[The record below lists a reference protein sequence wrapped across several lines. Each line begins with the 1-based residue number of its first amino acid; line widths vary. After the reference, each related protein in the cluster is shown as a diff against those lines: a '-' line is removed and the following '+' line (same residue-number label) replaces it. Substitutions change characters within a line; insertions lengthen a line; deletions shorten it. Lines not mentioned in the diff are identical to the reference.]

1 MMKVLKD
8 ISINRFIAQVLFLL
22 LPSFFVIGFLIWN
35 SSQYFTLLR
44 SQWFSQTVYV
54 SIGALLSYFIFQ
66 FRWRFLPLTILL
78 VVILYSIYKTLD
90 NYAIGEF
97 DSFFITTSFIVF
109 ACLFTVGWLIGWA
122 LQRLS
127 FSPLIISTILFFTAI
142 ILISKTGEI
151 TIEKLLSYFT
161 PVVLYTI
168 YLVYTYELL
177 QNTEKTNA
185 AFWWRFGKRFT
196 LFMLLMSL
204 ILGTVIY
211 MMYDQMAAQIAEY
224 GGNSKEGENQMLQ
237 TEKDQTVKNRQS
249 MGLGSNNN
257 RNKNPE
263 PLFCAHIDSYL
274 EGSEIPNPLYLVSY
288 HFTKFDTLTET
299 FERDTTLSFNDEFL
313 PNPSAIPL
321 FFTQSDST
329 KLKNAMASKARKTV
343 QIEVYNKRLSGSA
356 FIAPSSSYFI
366 QPITV
371 EKDFRDEFKSAYKSK
386 SYVSDLNSAYFIYNS
401 PDPMLRAFQAQRF
414 DILRKAKSYED
425 IDKSFMNYY
434 TFFPTQGKYKAVKLL
449 ADSLAL
455 GKKTTIDKVLS
466 VRDFFLARNEL
477 GEQIFQYSDNP
488 GIPGLPGA
496 SKLLYFLFESKK
508 GYCAYYAAATVFL
521 LRSMGIPSRVV
532 TGFLTVDRSDKNKGW
547 YWYYED
553 QSHGWVQV
561 YFPEYGWLDFDTTV
575 GNDEAEQ
582 SPAPDGTPPMQPP
595 NAIWAAHGEILET
608 DTLKK
613 TARIFIRNLIFKE
626 KEFKNIQV
634 NTNTDLR
641 IAAVWKDSIKV
652 PLNTLQKNDQVMMVS
667 YAEKLK
673 SISVERELNTLLQ
686 KLPVLIP
693 IDDVYIQTEKN
704 ENKNSETNNNQQ
716 NNKSLKY
723 YLRIIA
729 FIVILLFILIILL
742 PRIVY
747 LWYIIQINTTKL
759 AEKKTYY
766 IYRTILYQMHMMG
779 YHRMNKTVL
788 YYASNVIDPALNTR
802 FQDFMQLYLKM
813 KYSSTKIQDNN
824 LKYLTQFYTSFN
836 KKVKEKIS
844 FKQRLYNWFH
854 LNRWIDY
861 FVTHIKIT
869 Q

>member
-1 MMKVLKD
+1 MMKVIKE

-22 LPSFFVIGFLIWN
+22 LPTFFVIGFLIWN

-44 SQWFSQTVYV
+44 SQWFSQAIYV
-54 SIGALLSYFIFQ
+54 SSGALLSYFIFQ
-66 FRWRFLPLTILL
+66 FRWRFLPLTTSLL
-78 VVILYSIYKTLD
+78 VALYAIYKTLD

-122 LQRLS
+122 LQRIS
-127 FSPLIISTILFFTAI
+127 FSPLIISATLFFTAI

-161 PVVLYTI
+161 PIVLYTI
-168 YLVYTYELL
+168 YLVYTYELFR
-177 QNTEKTNA
+177 NTEKINA
-185 AFWWRFGKRFT
+185 AFWWRFGRRFT

-204 ILGTVIY
+204 VLGSVIY
-211 MMYDQMAAQIAEY
+211 MMYDQMVAQIADY
-224 GGNSKEGENQMLQ
+224 GGNAKEGENQMLQ
-237 TEKDQTVKNRQS
+237 TEKDQTVKNRES
-249 MGLGSNNN
+249 MSLGSNNN

-274 EGSEIPNPLYLVSY
+274 EGSDIPNPLYLVSY

-299 FERDTTLSFNDEFL
+299 FERDTTLPFNDEYL
-313 PNPSAIPL
+313 PNPSTIPL
-321 FFTQSDST
+321 FFTQSDSS

-356 FIAPSSSYFI
+356 FIAPSSSFFI
-366 QPITV
+366 QPIAV

-401 PDPMLRAFQAQRF
+401 PDPMLRAFQEQRF
-414 DILRKAKSYED
+414 DILRKAKNYD
-425 IDKSFMNYY
+425 GIDKNFLNYY
-434 TFFPTQGKYKAVKLL
+434 TFFPTEGKYKAVKLL
-449 ADSLAL
+449 ADSLAV
-455 GKKTTIDKVLS
+455 GKKTAIDKVLA
-466 VRDFFLARNEL
+466 VRDYFLAHNEL
-477 GEQIFQYSDNP
+477 GEQIFQYADNP

-613 TARIFIRNLIFKE
+613 TARIAIHNLIFKE
-626 KEFKNIQV
+626 KEFKNVHINANV
-634 NTNTDLR
+634 DLR
-641 IAAVWKDSIKV
+641 IAAIWKDSIRV
-652 PLNTLQKNDQVMMVS
+652 TLNTLQINDHVMMVS

-686 KLPVLIP
+686 KLPAFIP
-693 IDDVYIQTEKN
+693 VDDVYIQTAKK
-704 ENKNSETNNNQQ
+704 ENKNNEATNEKLNK
-716 NNKSLKY
+716 KSLKY
-723 YLRIIA
+723 YLRLIA
-729 FIVILLFILIILL
+729 FIALLLFLLIILL

-747 LWYIIQINTTKL
+747 WWYRIKMKITKR
-759 AEKKTYY
+759 AEKKAYY
-766 IYRTILYQMHMMG
+766 VYRTILYQLHMMG

-788 YYASNVIDPALNTR
+788 YFAVNDIDPTLDTH
-802 FQDFMQLYLKM
+802 FQNFMHLYLKM
-813 KYSSTKIQDNN
+813 KYSSTKLIDHD
-824 LKYLTQFYTSFN
+824 LVYLTQFYPSFN

-844 FKQRLYNWFH
+844 FKQRFYNWFH

-861 FVTHIKIT
+861 IVTNFK
-869 Q
+869 